1 MDFQTVSD
9 EKGKT
14 IGIFVPISEW
24 KKIEK
29 KVKQKD
35 VATELS
41 KQEILEGIKDAFEEI
56 KLIEAGKKKPKS
68 FKKLLNE
75 L

>member
-1 MDFQTVSD
+1 MDFQAVND

-14 IGIFVPISEW
+14 IGVFVPIGEW
-24 KKIEK
+24 KKIERK
-29 KVKQKD
+29 IKQAKN
-35 VATELS
+35 S
-41 KQEILEGIKDAFEEI
+41 KEPSKNEILEGIKGAFEEI